1 MTDKS
6 VPSQF
11 SSIKLDQLV
20 YVELE
25 ARNGGMMLTVS
36 EEGFT
41 FRAVSSVRPSGRIPF
56 SFVINGTQKLE
67 GFGEIKW
74 TKDEGKVAGLQF
86 TDVSTEFLNALRKWL
101 NQLSAPVVPSSETRT
116 EHSFGLD
123 HNLKAESPQTS
134 FPEPVVE
141 TPPRPQLGMNFGRS
155 FDGGTRQ
162 FDVAQASAHDTTA
175 APLPRSTHIL
185 TDWEYPDGLPA
196 EPSSRGNGVVIAAV
210 VACFLLLAV
219 LLYSFR
225 ETIGRSLISL
235 GQTLSSPSS
244 SSSENSQAQ
253 IPDTSKPEEEVQ
265 PPASANA
272 GKQDNAPPQSQ
283 PATNTGDKSPQSQA
297 TTSSGDKSQAVQ
309 PQEDRERAVSPP
321 AKAETQFRDERPSPT
336 SEEPVATI
344 TRKQNPAEEV
354 RALWSAV
361 GQGNTAAE
369 VTLARLYLIGGGVP
383 KNCDQARVLLRAAAK
398 KGNSEAISKLSQ
410 ITRQGCP

>member
-1 MTDKS
+1 MMDKS
-6 VPSQF
+6 VQSQF

-41 FRAVSSVRPSGRIPF
+41 FRAVTSVRPSGRIPF
-56 SFVINGTQKLE
+56 SFLINGTEKLE

-86 TDVSTEFLNALRKWL
+86 TDISTEFLNALRRWL
-101 NQLSAPVVPSSETRT
+101 AQLSAPVVPSSVEART
-116 EHSFGLD
+116 DSPFNLD
-123 HNLKAESPQTS
+123 HNLKTDSPKAS
-134 FPEPVVE
+134 APEPMVE
-141 TPPRPQLGMNFGRS
+141 TAPRPEFGMNFGQSLGSGTPRS
-155 FDGGTRQ
+155 EA
-162 FDVAQASAHDTTA
+162 AQSA
-175 APLPRSTHIL
+175 APGISAAGLPRTTHIL
-185 TDWEYPDGLPA
+185 TEWNYPDGVPA
-196 EPSSRGNGVVIAAV
+196 EPRGNGVVIAAV
-210 VACFLLLAV
+210 VACILLLAV

-244 SSSENSQAQ
+244 SPSESSQAQ
-253 IPDTSKPEEEVQ
+253 VPDTSKPPEEVQ
-265 PPASANA
+265 QPASANP
-272 GKQDNAPPQSQ
+272 GNAASS
-283 PATNTGDKSPQSQA
+283 NGDKSSQSQSA
-297 TTSSGDKSQAVQ
+297 ASNSDKSEALRPQA
-309 PQEDRERAVSPP
+309 DREKTVPQP
-321 AKAETQFRDERPSPT
+321 AKAETFRDERPAPSA
-336 SEEPVATI
+336 EEGVAKN
-344 TRKQNPAEEV
+344 TRNLDPAEEV

-369 VTLARLYLIGGGVP
+369 VTLAKLYLIGGGVA

-398 KGNSEAISKLSQ
+398 KGNSEAITKLSQ